1 MKPPSSYVFLAFVL
15 LISFGA
21 ASSSSSSHDNFLQ
34 CLHLHSPNATSFS
47 KLVFTNTNF
56 SYSSLLHF
64 SIHNLRF
71 SSHTTPKPLVIVTPL
86 RPSHIQAS
94 IFCSQRH
101 GLQIRTRSGGHDYEG
116 LSYVS
121 HHPPFILLDLINLN
135 SVHVDQH
142 SATAWLQS
150 GATIGQLYYQIAQKS
165 KTLAFPAGVCTTL
178 GVGGHFSGGG
188 YGFLMRKYGLS
199 ADNIIDAHIID
210 AKGRLLDRES
220 MGEDLFWA
228 IRGGGGASF
237 GVIVAWK
244 IRLVSLP
251 PRVTVFRVART
262 LEQNATKL
270 VHAWQSVGSKLDK
283 DLFIRVILQRVNVN
297 KKTTIKASFESMFLG
312 SVEKLLPLMQEMFPE
327 LGLVREDCDE
337 MSWIESI
344 LYFANFPIGS
354 PLEVL
359 LNRTDLNKSLFFKG
373 KSDYVRE
380 PIPENGL
387 EGIWRMFDE
396 QEAEL
401 GLMILNPYGGRMD
414 EIAENE
420 IPFPHRFGNL
430 YKIQHLVYW
439 LQEGEEAE
447 ERHIDWIRRL
457 YTYMEPFVSKSPRAA
472 YLNYRDLDIGVN
484 NNIGYTSYEQASIW
498 GSKYFKNN
506 FRRLAYVKTKVDP
519 LNFFR
524 NEQSIPSLIPSH

>member
-1 MKPPSSYVFLAFVL
+1 
-15 LISFGA
+15 
-21 ASSSSSSHDNFLQ
+21 
-34 CLHLHSPNATSFS
+34 
-47 KLVFTNTNF
+47 
-56 SYSSLLHF
+56 
-64 SIHNLRF
+64 
-71 SSHTTPKPLVIVTPL
+71 
-86 RPSHIQAS
+86 
-94 IFCSQRH
+94 
-101 GLQIRTRSGGHDYEG
+101 
-116 LSYVS
+116 
-121 HHPPFILLDLINLN
+121 
-135 SVHVDQH
+135 
-142 SATAWLQS
+142 
-150 GATIGQLYYQIAQKS
+150 
-165 KTLAFPAGVCTTL
+165 
-178 GVGGHFSGGG
+178 
-188 YGFLMRKYGLS
+188 MRKYGLS

-228 IRGGGGASF
+228 IRGGGGVSF

-244 IRLVSLP
+244 IRLVSVP
-251 PRVTVFRVART
+251 PRVTVFRVPRT

-297 KKTTIKASFESMFLG
+297 NKTTTQASFESMFLG
-312 SVEKLLPLMQEMFPE
+312 SVKKLLPLMQEMFPE

-344 LYFANFPIGS
+344 LYFANFPTGS

-359 LNRTDLNKSLFFKG
+359 LNRTDLTNSLFFKG

-380 PIPENGL
+380 PIPENGF

-396 QEAEL
+396 HEAEL
-401 GLMILNPYGGRMD
+401 GVMILNPYGGRMD

-430 YKIQHLVYW
+430 YKIQHVVYW
-439 LQEGEEAE
+439 LQEGKEAE
-447 ERHIDWIRRL
+447 ERHINWIRRL